1 MLRDVSPVRLPGLA
15 TVVTAGEACPASVA
29 AIWGPT
35 GRLIN
40 AYGPTETTVCAT
52 WGVVSATAGTVPI
65 GQPLAGTTVY
75 VAAPDGTLAPL
86 GSAGELWVGGAG
98 VTRGVLAAA
107 GADAARFVPDPLA
120 ERRAHGSIGPGTG
133 CGGVPMGSWS
143 IWGAATGN

>member
-1 MLRDVSPVRLPGLA
+1 MTLPPSVLRDVSPVRLPGLA

-65 GQPLAGTTVY
+65 GQPMAANTVY
-75 VAAPDGTLAPL
+75 VAAPKRWCRW
-86 GSAGELWVGGAG
+86 AGRELWVGGAG
-98 VTRGVLAAA
+98 VTRGYW
-107 GADAARFVPDPLA
+107 
-120 ERRAHGSIGPGTG
+120 
-133 CGGVPMGSWS
+133 GGRG
-143 IWGAATGN
+143 